1 MIFEKEILD
10 NFIKKNYSN
19 STEEEKQEI
28 IKDYRQRIA
37 GKLKGEKINILVIY
51 KKIEKDFGI
60 DMKDF
65 CKYLKINKNK
75 GGFENECFERR

>member
-1 MIFEKEILD
+1 VILIIYKGETEMIFEKEILD

-37 GKLKGEKINILVIY
+37 GKLKGEKIDILVIY
-51 KKIEKDFGI
+51 KKNRKGFFGI
-60 DMKDF
+60 DKE
-65 CKYLKINKNK
+65 
-75 GGFENECFERR
+75 GFFVNT